1 MSSFRGIELTMPHQA
16 LSQLLQMEQQVRQAE
31 SLTALSFCLCNQTRQ
46 VVPFDQSVLLLGEV
60 GQSLVA
66 TASNDH
72 PVIDRTSPLI
82 TWIEKTANQQMLSEH
97 GHEVQ
102 IITPPAQIQE
112 LSSQQ
117 VLWIPL
123 LHPAKHHHPVGA
135 LWLARH
141 QPWTDRDI
149 AMLKHLSGTYAHA
162 IQTFRQPSS
171 LRQVWHWAKT
181 SHVPRYALIASL
193 LLAFVPVR
201 LSVLAPAEVIAQQP
215 SIITSPLQGVVKEVL
230 VKSGDTVSKGQLLIQ
245 LDPQENLNRYQ
256 IAEQEHL
263 KAVAEW
269 HSAQQSGFIDPKQK
283 AKVAELEAQVQVKEA
298 EKHFAYQQ
306 WQKTSVTSQQEGIA
320 IIDDPQSWQ
329 GKPVAMGEKVLQIAN
344 PSRIELKIMLPTADA
359 IAIQSQAEVK
369 FFPDTDPLSVIDGQ
383 LTRSAYEPEK
393 TPEDIIAYKL
403 IAHLEPTDPISR
415 IGSRGTAKVYG
426 ESVTLFYYL
435 FRRPIT
441 ATRQWLGW

>member
-1 MSSFRGIELTMPHQA
+1 MPHQV

-46 VVPFDQSVLLLGEV
+46 VVPYDQSVLLLGKV

-66 TASNDH
+66 VATNDH
-72 PVIDRTSPLI
+72 PVIDRTSPFI
-82 TWIEKTANQQMLSEH
+82 TWVEKEVNQRILLENGYEMQVVS
-97 GHEVQ
+97 
-102 IITPPAQIQE
+102 PPAHMQE
-112 LSSQQ
+112 LSSNY
-117 VLWIPL
+117 VLWLPL
-123 LHPAKHHHPVGA
+123 LHPAKHHQPVGV
-135 LWLARH
+135 LWLARS
-141 QPWTDRDI
+141 QPWTEKEM
-149 AMLKHLSGTYAHA
+149 AMLKHLSSTYAHA
-162 IQTFRQPSS
+162 IQAFSQPSS
-171 LRQVWHWAKT
+171 LRQIGHWLKT
-181 SHVPRYALIASL
+181 SHVPRYALAASL

-201 LSVLAPAEVIAQQP
+201 LSVLAPAEIIAQQP
-215 SIITSPLQGVVKEVL
+215 SMIASPLQGVVKEIL
-230 VKSGDTVSKGQLLIQ
+230 VKSGDNLSNGQLLVQ
-245 LDPQENLNRYQ
+245 LDPQESLNRYQ
-256 IAEQEHL
+256 IAEQEHF
-263 KAVAEW
+263 KAIAEW

-283 AKVAELEAQVQVKEA
+283 ARVAELEAQVQVKEA
-298 EKHFAYQQ
+298 EKNFAYQQ

-329 GKPVAMGEKVLQIAN
+329 GKPVAMGEKILQVAN

-369 FFPDTDPLSVIDGQ
+369 FFPDTNPLSVINGH
-383 LTRSAYEPEK
+383 LVRSAYEPEK
-393 TPEDIIAYKL
+393 TPEEVMAYKL
-403 IAHLEPTDPISR
+403 IAHLEPANPIQR